1 MILKI
6 NNDNKND
13 VLEFLKSKEIEHKAF
28 NSAYEC
34 VCEEEVDTTLDY
46 VISDIEDDDK
56 YNEIESKK
64 EEIINELTNEF
75 YNSSDAG
82 YAFEQLAEACH
93 EVVKNRIK

>member
-13 VLEFLKSKEIEHKAF
+13 VLEFLKSKGIEHKAF

-46 VISDIEDDDK
+46 VISNIEDDDK

>member
-13 VLEFLKSKEIEHKAF
+13 VLEFLKSKGIEHKAF